1 MAEFFNLLAKCKTI
15 NLGTFQGHYMWGGNR
30 ADIIHDVTEF
40 YTQKEEFLQIL
51 HDLQEALKKI
61 SQKYSLTS
69 YRVGN
74 DFGFSDKAPNCSVL
88 SGLKAVDEY
97 LTSLF

>member
-1 MAEFFNLLAKCKTI
+1 
-15 NLGTFQGHYMWGGNR
+15 MWGGNR